1 MPIYDYQCRN
11 CGSEFEELRK
21 LSDSD
26 EDVVCPYCGEK
37 DCERQMSLTALDAS
51 LGGGCGGGG
60 GRPMRFG

>member
-1 MPIYDYQCRN
+1 MPIYDYQCRH

-37 DCERQMSLTALDAS
+37 DCERQISLPAFDTS
-51 LGGGCGGGG
+51 LGGGCGS
-60 GRPMRFG
+60 GRGPMRFG